1 MIKNG
6 AVKSIQSGTINW
18 SNKNDRY
25 NYQIKINLSNI
36 DPNKS
41 FVILFGLSEGVSY
54 PCVKAFSLTSDLL
67 TLTVG
72 GNGNYYSGYLP
83 WQVIEF
89 Y

>member
-6 AVKSIQSGTINW
+6 AVKSIQSGTIQW
-18 SNKNDRY
+18 SNKNN
-25 NYQIKINLSNI
+25 NYTYKITINLSNI

-41 FVILFGLSEGVSY
+41 FVILFGLSEGVSL
-54 PCVKAFSLTSDLL
+54 PCVKSFSLTMDQ
-67 TLTVG
+67 LTVTVG
-72 GNGNYYSGYLP
+72 ANGNYFSGYLP